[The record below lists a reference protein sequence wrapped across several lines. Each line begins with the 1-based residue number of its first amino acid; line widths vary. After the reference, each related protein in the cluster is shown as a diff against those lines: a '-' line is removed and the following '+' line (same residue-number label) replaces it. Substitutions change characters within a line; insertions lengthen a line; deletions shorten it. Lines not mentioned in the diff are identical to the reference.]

1 MVVVG
6 GTSSSELSVYHGVPQ
21 GSVLGTLLFPPLVKD
36 LSNWIKRY
44 YMWTT
49 TTLMMGGATV
59 GDIERAALEDLA
71 VRSTGSG
78 TTDFSVEH

>member
-21 GSVLGTLLFPPLVKD
+21 GSVLGPLLFLPLVKD
-36 LSNWIKRY
+36 LSNWIKRCY
-44 YMWTT
+44 LYVDD

-59 GDIERAALEDLA
+59 GDIERAALEDLVVA
-71 VRSTGSG
+71 KDWFGNNRL
-78 TTDFSVEH
+78 FS